1 MSPHWEAH
9 KELAAGA
16 GRSLLTRAQAI
27 LVFATA
33 ILTPLA
39 CGGLC
44 AAAILVPAPVGVVP
58 LVALCCV
65 GCPMFAA
72 WQIPSALETIR
83 PAAAALRQRRWPSF
97 GAGWRSCPRPTTHS
111 GSDGVAGAQRR

>member
-1 MSPHWEAH
+1 MSPNWEAH

-16 GRSLLTRAQAI
+16 RRSLLTRAQAI

-33 ILTPLA
+33 IVTPLA

-72 WQIPSALETIR
+72 WQIPSALDTLR
-83 PAAAALRQRRWPSF
+83 LRSRRAQAAALAELRR
-97 GAGWRSCPRPTTHS
+97 GL
-111 GSDGVAGAQRR
+111 AQLPEIDHPLGL